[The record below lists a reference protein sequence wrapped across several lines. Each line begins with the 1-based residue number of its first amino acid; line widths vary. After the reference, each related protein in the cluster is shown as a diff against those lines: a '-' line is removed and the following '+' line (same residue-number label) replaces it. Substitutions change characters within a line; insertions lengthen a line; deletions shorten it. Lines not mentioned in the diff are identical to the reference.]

1 MPLLIGNLC
10 SLLAMVT
17 DAISASR
24 KTAKSMLLVQILSQ
38 IIYGTGAIALKGYS
52 AAVQNAV
59 AILRNI
65 AAIRKVQSKWVE
77 WLLVAL
83 AVVLGLLFNNLGTIG
98 LLPVVANFIY
108 SVAIFAFKDN
118 ERVIKGAFAVN
129 MAMLTVFILSTTNAS
144 VPTAPLIPFMRLL
157 HSFPRSGAR
166 NITQLSL
173 IIFSSRIG
181 TIQCV
186 SAMKHIVI

>member
-59 AILRNI
+59 AILRNV
-65 AAIRKVQSKWVE
+65 AAIRKVQSKWAE

-129 MAMLTVFILSTTNAS
+129 MALFTVFNALILNFVGTATNAVLAVSTTAFVIRDIKQSRKAS
-144 VPTAPLIPFMRLL
+144 
-157 HSFPRSGAR
+157 
-166 NITQLSL
+166 Q
-173 IIFSSRIG
+173 
-181 TIQCV
+181 
-186 SAMKHIVI
+186 

>member
-108 SVAIFAFKDN
+108 SVAIFGFKDN

-129 MAMLTVFILSTTNAS
+129 MALFTVFNALILNFVGTATNAVLAVSTTAFVIRDIKQSRKAS
-144 VPTAPLIPFMRLL
+144 
-157 HSFPRSGAR
+157 
-166 NITQLSL
+166 Q
-173 IIFSSRIG
+173 
-181 TIQCV
+181 
-186 SAMKHIVI
+186 

>member
-24 KTAKSMLLVQILSQ
+24 KTAKAMLLVQILSQ
-38 IIYGTGAIALKGYS
+38 FFYGAGAIALKGYS

-59 AILRNI
+59 AVLRNI
-65 AAIRKVQSKWVE
+65 AAIRKLQSKWLE

-83 AVVLGLLFNNLGTIG
+83 AVVLGLCFNNLGAVG

-108 SVAIFAFKDN
+108 SLAVFGFKDN
-118 ERVIKGAFAVN
+118 ERMLKAAFAIN
-129 MAMLTVFILSTTNAS
+129 MALFTVFNALILNFVGTATNAVLAVSTT
-144 VPTAPLIPFMRLL
+144 VFLIRDIK
-157 HSFPRSGAR
+157 HSRKD
-166 NITQLSL
+166 TQ
-173 IIFSSRIG
+173 
-181 TIQCV
+181 
-186 SAMKHIVI
+186 